1 MQFVRKATLVVVVPL
16 FSLLLFSLAVDI
28 GFVRVVTHPDKIK
41 QILNDSGV
49 YSSVVSGLLDQAK
62 QVSSN
67 NGDISLSNTQVRSA
81 ADQAITPT
89 FLKQNTETFIDS
101 VYRWLDGKSA
111 SPDFLIDLTGVKTQF
126 ADNVAN
132 NLQPQLA
139 ALPVCSAGANVQS
152 FDAFNATC
160 LPRGVTA
167 AQAVA
172 SVKSDILN
180 GKGFLDN
187 PAITAKDLKSS
198 DSNQSVFSDNLK
210 DAPRGYQRAKS
221 SPVVLAMLALLV
233 AAAIIFLSPTRR
245 SGVKRVGITL
255 LSIGV
260 FMVIFAWG
268 LNQATTKALP
278 KIKLN
283 NVVLQEK
290 VKVLARDI
298 VKEVDN
304 TYYMLGITYAVV
316 GVASVAGTMFLF
328 KGRGAGPGKKYTP
341 DHQPPTSDKTATP
354 AEPDNKLPSKK
365 TIVVQ

>member
-1 MQFVRKATLVVVVPL
+1 MQFVRKAALVVVVPL
-16 FSLLLFSLAVDI
+16 FSLVLFGLAADI
-28 GFVRVVTHPDKIK
+28 GFVRVVTHPEKIK

-67 NGDISLSNTQVRSA
+67 NGDISLSNTLVRSA

-111 SPDFLIDLTGVKTQF
+111 SPDFLIDLTSVKTQF
-126 ADNVAN
+126 ADNVAS

-139 ALPVCSAGANVQS
+139 ALPVCPAGTNVQS

-172 SVKSDILN
+172 NVKSDILN

-187 PAITAKDLKSS
+187 PTITAKDLKSS
-198 DSNQSVFSDNLK
+198 DSNQSVFNDNLK
-210 DAPRGYQRAKS
+210 DAPKAYQRAKS
-221 SPVVLAMLALLV
+221 SPVILALLALLI

-245 SGVKRVGITL
+245 SGFRRVGITL
-255 LSIGV
+255 LSMGV

-268 LNQATTKALP
+268 LNQATNKALP
-278 KIKLN
+278 KLKLN

-290 VKVLARDI
+290 VKVLARD
-298 VKEVDN
+298 VVQEVDN
-304 TYYMLGITYAVV
+304 TYYIVGAAYAVI
-316 GVASVAGTMFLF
+316 GAGSLAGAMFLF
-328 KGRGAGPGKKYTP
+328 KGRGAGSGKNGSS
-341 DHQPPTSDKTATP
+341 DHQPSTPDKP
-354 AEPDNKLPSKK
+354 AAPVEPADKLPSKK